1 MAAPSKR
8 PVKRALKRPAR
19 PAPKAAAGSKPFM
32 RFHHSAG
39 LRARTIATLSTLE
52 QCADPQQHRDALA
65 DIVVELA
72 DAGMNDFFMKPLRLS
87 KAGFITQQSARMGM
101 AGTLQVLGTVIRN
114 VIGRMDGPQLLSVCG
129 SIRQFM
135 H

>member
-1 MAAPSKR
+1 
-8 PVKRALKRPAR
+8 
-19 PAPKAAAGSKPFM
+19 
-32 RFHHSAG
+32 
-39 LRARTIATLSTLE
+39 
-52 QCADPQQHRDALA
+52 
-65 DIVVELA
+65 
-72 DAGMNDFFMKPLRLS
+72 MNDFFMKPLRLS

-135 H
+135 R